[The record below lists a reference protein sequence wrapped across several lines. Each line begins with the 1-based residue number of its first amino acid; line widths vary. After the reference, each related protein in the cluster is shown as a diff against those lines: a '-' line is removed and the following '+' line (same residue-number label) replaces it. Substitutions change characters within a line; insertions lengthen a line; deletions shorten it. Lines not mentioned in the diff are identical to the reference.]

1 MESAVRLIQN
11 TSMTMRDVME
21 LSIPQLEYVL
31 AGCKKNNEEMQAQD
45 SSTYSGA
52 DAIQYLIDSGQI
64 E

>member
-1 MESAVRLIQN
+1 
-11 TSMTMRDVME
+11 MTMRDVME

-31 AGCKKNNEEMQAQD
+31 AGCKKNNDEAQNQAA
-45 SSTYSGA
+45 STYSDA

>member
-1 MESAVRLIQN
+1 
-11 TSMTMRDVME
+11 MRDVME

-45 SSTYSGA
+45 SSTYA